1 MKLGGFQRKR
11 RNEPRGRARGKRKR
25 CGTAAPGCAED
36 STSMWIA
43 LRELSYGGYR
53 YHFENEKPIRSSGKI
68 PEMPAQRGGSD
79 LIKVRQTRH
88 LVVALLKLRVGFQ
101 SQPRAAVLHLWFKS
115 DMSGLARGSSGAGP
129 SPSPKN

>member
-1 MKLGGFQRKR
+1 
-11 RNEPRGRARGKRKR
+11 
-25 CGTAAPGCAED
+25 
-36 STSMWIA
+36 MWIA

-88 LVVALLKLRVGFQ
+88 LVVALLKLRVGF
-101 SQPRAAVLHLWFKS
+101 SVTAEGGCATPWFKS
-115 DMSGLARGSSGAGP
+115 HMSWLARGSSGAGP
-129 SPSPKN
+129 SPSPKD

>member
-1 MKLGGFQRKR
+1 MERVAIPRCARDFRMKLGGFQRKR

-88 LVVALLKLRVGFQ
+88 LVVALLKLRVGF
-101 SQPRAAVLHLWFKS
+101 SVTAEGGCATPLV
-115 DMSGLARGSSGAGP
+115 
-129 SPSPKN
+129 